1 MEQQA
6 LNAQAAGEIIT
17 GLEHE
22 IGKVIVGQHT
32 LIRRMLTALF
42 AAIPFAVSK
51 GRARSGCGHL
61 LLEGVPGVAK
71 TLTATT
77 LAQAISAKFQRVQL
91 TPDLLPADILG
102 TRVYDA
108 KTSTFRIEQGPVF
121 TNILLADEINR
132 ATPKTQSALLEA
144 MQERQVTLAD
154 TTFPLD
160 DPFWVL
166 ATQNPVEQEGVYTL
180 PEAQLDRFS
189 MMLRV
194 GYPSQGEEVE
204 MLQVRMNQTTIER
217 RVSPSDVHVL
227 REFIYSTVH
236 VDHKILEYIVRL
248 GRATRDPAERR
259 ARRSARDA
267 AARHLAAL
275 VSAPP
280 GAEPR
285 DRVPARPH
293 LGPARRR
300 EGDLLR
306 RDAPPHRADGAR
318 AGGGRGRRHHPAGP
332 ADGGADPMI
341 PEHVMKE
348 LRYIEVFTDR
358 KIRNQRVGTY
368 QSPQRGPGFDFDEHQ
383 PYRPGD
389 DVRRIDWNVTARMGA
404 PFVRHTHAERE
415 MNVMVAMDVSRSMA
429 LGTTTALEARDDDL
443 HHRVDSLFRPVGSDQ
458 HRLRRLR
465 RQGAARRRS
474 RAGRARPPG
483 RCSSRP
489 GRSSP
494 RRRRR

>member
-1 MEQQA
+1 MTEQQA
-6 LNAQAAGEIIT
+6 LNTQAAGEIVT

-22 IGKVIVGQHT
+22 IGKVIVGQHI

-194 GYPSQGEEVE
+194 GYPSAGEEVE

-227 REFIYSTVH
+227 REFIHSTVYI
-236 VDHKILEYIVRL
+236 DAKILEYIVRL
-248 GRATRDPAERR
+248 GRATRDPGSVGRADLREMLQLGISPRSYQHLLALSRVTAFLHGRTWVLPEDVKEIFCDTTRHRIARTVRAQAE
-259 ARRSARDA
+259 AVDA
-267 AARHLAAL
+267 DAIL
-275 VSAPP
+275 
-280 GAEPR
+280 E
-285 DRVPARPH
+285 
-293 LGPARRR
+293 
-300 EGDLLR
+300 DLLT
-306 RDAPPHRADGAR
+306 AVP
-318 AGGGRGRRHHPAGP
+318 
-332 ADGGADPMI
+332 I
-341 PEHVMKE
+341 P
-348 LRYIEVFTDR
+348 
-358 KIRNQRVGTY
+358 
-368 QSPQRGPGFDFDEHQ
+368 
-383 PYRPGD
+383 
-389 DVRRIDWNVTARMGA
+389 
-404 PFVRHTHAERE
+404 
-415 MNVMVAMDVSRSMA
+415 
-429 LGTTTALEARDDDL
+429 
-443 HHRVDSLFRPVGSDQ
+443 
-458 HRLRRLR
+458 
-465 RQGAARRRS
+465 
-474 RAGRARPPG
+474 
-483 RCSSRP
+483 
-489 GRSSP
+489 
-494 RRRRR
+494 

>member
-1 MEQQA
+1 MTEQQA
-6 LNAQAAGEIIT
+6 LNTQAAGEIVS

-22 IGKVIVGQHT
+22 IGKVIVGQHI

-204 MLQVRMNQTTIER
+204 MLQVRMNQMTIER
-217 RVSPSDVHVL
+217 RVSPADVNVL
-227 REFIYSTVH
+227 REFIHQTVYI
-236 VDHKILEYIVRL
+236 DHKILEYIVAL
-248 GRATRDPAERR
+248 GRATRDPGGVGRPDLREMLQLGISPRSYQHILALSRVTAFLHGRTWLLPEDVKEIFCDATRHRIARTVRAQAEGV
-259 ARRSARDA
+259 DA
-267 AARHLAAL
+267 DAILQELLAA
-275 VSAPP
+275 
-280 GAEPR
+280 
-285 DRVPARPH
+285 VP
-293 LGPARRR
+293 
-300 EGDLLR
+300 
-306 RDAPPHRADGAR
+306 
-318 AGGGRGRRHHPAGP
+318 
-332 ADGGADPMI
+332 I
-341 PEHVMKE
+341 P
-348 LRYIEVFTDR
+348 
-358 KIRNQRVGTY
+358 
-368 QSPQRGPGFDFDEHQ
+368 
-383 PYRPGD
+383 
-389 DVRRIDWNVTARMGA
+389 
-404 PFVRHTHAERE
+404 
-415 MNVMVAMDVSRSMA
+415 
-429 LGTTTALEARDDDL
+429 
-443 HHRVDSLFRPVGSDQ
+443 
-458 HRLRRLR
+458 
-465 RQGAARRRS
+465 
-474 RAGRARPPG
+474 
-483 RCSSRP
+483 
-489 GRSSP
+489 
-494 RRRRR
+494 

>member
-6 LNAQAAGEIIT
+6 LNAQAAAEIIT

-22 IGKVIVGQHT
+22 IGKVIVGQHL

-42 AAIPFAVSK
+42 AAIPFAVSR

-108 KTSTFRIEQGPVF
+108 TTSTFRIEQGPVF

-204 MLQVRMNQTTIER
+204 MLQARLNQTTIER
-217 RVSPSDVHVL
+217 RVSPSDVNVL
-227 REFIYSTVH
+227 REFIHATVYI
-236 VDHKILEYIVRL
+236 DDRILEYIVRL
-248 GRATRDPAERR
+248 GRATRDPA
-259 ARRSARDA
+259 S
-267 AARHLAAL
+267 
-275 VSAPP
+275 V
-280 GAEPR
+280 G
-285 DRVPARPH
+285 RPH
-293 LGPARRR
+293 LGEMLQLGVSPRSYQHLLALSRVNAFLHGRTWALPSDVKEVFCDTTRHRIARTVRAQA
-300 EGDLLR
+300 ENVDADAILEELLR
-306 RDAPPHRADGAR
+306 AVP
-318 AGGGRGRRHHPAGP
+318 
-332 ADGGADPMI
+332 I
-341 PEHVMKE
+341 P
-348 LRYIEVFTDR
+348 
-358 KIRNQRVGTY
+358 
-368 QSPQRGPGFDFDEHQ
+368 
-383 PYRPGD
+383 
-389 DVRRIDWNVTARMGA
+389 
-404 PFVRHTHAERE
+404 
-415 MNVMVAMDVSRSMA
+415 
-429 LGTTTALEARDDDL
+429 
-443 HHRVDSLFRPVGSDQ
+443 
-458 HRLRRLR
+458 
-465 RQGAARRRS
+465 
-474 RAGRARPPG
+474 
-483 RCSSRP
+483 
-489 GRSSP
+489 
-494 RRRRR
+494 